1 MICIA
6 CAALFQSQ
14 SRNVL
19 YCPRCR
25 LKHYG
30 GRLVNKISV
39 NSERICR
46 EFDDMIMEGSHPRI
60 WYDPEKYD
68 PQDREKGYLMPCT
81 RKELRKLMM
90 EVK

>member
-6 CAALFQSQ
+6 CTALFHSQ

-25 LKHYG
+25 LKRY

-46 EFDDMIMEGSHPRI
+46 EFDDMIMQSTHPRI
-60 WYDPEKYD
+60 WYNPEKYD
-68 PQDREKGYLMPCT
+68 PQEREKPFLMPCT
-81 RKELRKLMM
+81 EKELRKFI
-90 EVK
+90 